1 MMHLKPNKGGVA
13 DFSEFSGFISSK
25 QNSGIMSLTK
35 IVVVISVLLALLMVV
50 SR

>member
-1 MMHLKPNKGGVA
+1 MMQLKPNKGGVA

-25 QNSGIMSLTK
+25 QHNGIISLTK
-35 IVVVISVLLALLMVV
+35 LVVAISVVLALLMVV